1 MKKLISFIIAAVV
14 AVTMSVPIYAEEQN
28 TADSK
33 YFEDVN
39 DALDIL
45 HALGLYDEYNE
56 MNLNADKEIKRGEL
70 AKFVSQL
77 FKVSENNDENKVYYY
92 DVPKSNSA
100 FGAVNALTDMGV
112 FDGTGDKMFLPD
124 DTVTQD
130 EAIVVLIRALGYG
143 GYANEK
149 GGFPSGYVNA
159 AGRLKLTSG
168 ISSDKNLN
176 MGNMLIMFRNI
187 LEADLP
193 STDFN
198 NTKYPLTRGSG
209 NGENTF
215 IKEYYDAYFEDGMV
229 TAADKT
235 YIYGASNID
244 DDEVRIDD
252 VVYSA
257 PNIDAG
263 GLLGENVEF
272 IYKNSD
278 NEKTLLWLKQKNKD
292 SVLYLTEPDNEFSFN
307 TGTFSV
313 EYVEKDGSKNK
324 SAALA
329 QNVSV
334 IYNGA
339 VYTDSVSDLFNGKNF
354 LYSVKLIKSNNSGAY
369 NVIIVTGFYD
379 VYVESVNQ
387 NDQSVV
393 GKNGETV
400 SLDEDDYDYLKICNA
415 SGEKVDFSSIQKG
428 TILSVSAYGKHAAV
442 YVSSEKVNGKI
453 SYSDNEKNLTKIVIN
468 DNDYRVFDKSLN
480 NKIKVGN
487 SIVAY
492 IDSFG
497 YVAYA
502 EVNKADGFLAY
513 IIKASES
520 GAWGYK
526 IKAYTQYGEMKV
538 YDLADSVKI
547 DGVTYKD
554 SETIKN
560 ALGIFSESRL
570 ALCKLN
576 KNDEINY
583 IDTTEKGTDED
594 DSTLQLDCSRM
605 TVKYYKSQKKLG
617 KKTLLDNSTVI
628 FAVPENTD
636 DADNYEYMIPKVSDL
651 RDGTGVNTYNME
663 TYKFNDDFGPA
674 QVAVIFGYDF
684 GKPIRWSMNITVE
697 EIITGINPEGD
708 TVEIL
713 HGRQGN
719 LTLEVYCSADY
730 KASKDVKPG
739 DIVKLNKN
747 NAGYLT
753 SVTMVYQAGSEK
765 IIHNDDVGVDNRF
778 ITGYVTETNG
788 NFIKFSDTKGGYS
801 EIFDVTGKPI
811 LVFDE
816 NSRGSKLKLG
826 SVADIDTYNASKE
839 DCSFIAIQSA
849 GGNIQVVVVYK

>member
-14 AVTMSVPIYAEEQN
+14 AVTVSVPIYAEEQS

-56 MNLNADKEIKRGEL
+56 MNLNANKEIKRGEL

-100 FGAVNALTDMGV
+100 FGAVNALTDMGI

-124 DTVTQD
+124 DTITQD

-176 MGNMLIMFRNI
+176 MGNMLIMFKNI

-257 PNIDAG
+257 PNIDADD
-263 GLLGENVEF
+263 LLGENVEF
-272 IYKNSD
+272 IYRNSD

-292 SVLYLTEPDNEFSFN
+292 NVLYLTEPDNEFSFN

-313 EYVEKDGSKNK
+313 EYVEKDGSKNR

-354 LYSVKLIKSNNSGAY
+354 IYSVKLIKSNNSGAY

-387 NDQSVV
+387 TDKSVV

-400 SLDEDDYDYLKICNA
+400 SLDENDYDYLKICSV

-428 TILSVSAYGKHAAV
+428 TILSVSVYGKHAAV

-453 SYSDNEKNLTKIVIN
+453 SYSGTEKNLTKIVVN
-468 DNDYRVFDKSLN
+468 DNGYRVLDKNLD
-480 NKIKVGN
+480 NKFKAGN

-497 YVAYA
+497 YVLYA

-520 GAWGYK
+520 GPWGYK
-526 IKAYTQYGEMKV
+526 LKAYTQYGEMKV

-554 SETIKN
+554 SAAIKN

-583 IDTTEKGTDED
+583 IDTTEKGKDED
-594 DSTLQLDCSRM
+594 DSTLQVDCSRM
-605 TVKYYKSQKKLG
+605 TEKYSGRKFG
-617 KKTLLDNSTVI
+617 KKALIDSSTMI
-628 FAVPENTD
+628 MAVPENAAGADDSEYKMVKNSELRTD
-636 DADNYEYMIPKVSDL
+636 QGANSYTV
-651 RDGTGVNTYNME
+651 E
-663 TYKFNDDFGPA
+663 TYKFNDDFGPT
-674 QVAVIFGYDF
+674 QVAVIYGYDF
-684 GKPIRWSMNITVE
+684 GKPIYWDTNIFVE
-697 EIITGINPEGD
+697 DIIESINENGD
-708 TVEIL
+708 IVESL
-713 HGRQGN
+713 RGYKGEAPVQF
-719 LTLEVYCSADY
+719 YCQSDY
-730 KASKDVKPG
+730 KVSSFASPG
-739 DIVKLNKN
+739 DIVKPYTDN
-747 NAGYLT
+747 NGYLK
-753 SVTMVYQAGSEK
+753 SVDSIFKKADIGT
-765 IIHNDDVGVDNRF
+765 IITNNDVGGDNRF
-778 ITGYVTETNG
+778 VTGYVTETNG
-788 NFIKFSDTKGGYS
+788 GFVKFGETKGEYS
-801 EIFDVTGKPI
+801 EIFDFTDKPI
-811 LVFDE
+811 LVYDE
-816 NSRGSKLKLG
+816 DSRGSKVRVG
-826 SVADIDTYNASKE
+826 SVADIDTYKTSGDK
-839 DCSFIAIQSA
+839 CSFIAIQSA
-849 GGNIQVVVVYK
+849 GGGIQIVVVYK